1 MEIKV
6 NKKIKKIK
14 TLIDSVVAD
23 IKFIFSFGPVI
34 RVIELR
40 DVETEVSSYS
50 NQRICNIS

>member
-6 NKKIKKIK
+6 NKKFKRIKS
-14 TLIDSVVAD
+14 LLDSVFAD

-40 DVETEVSSYS
+40 DIESEPMEVIESAT
-50 NQRICNIS
+50 

>member
-1 MEIKV
+1 MEIKI

-14 TLIDSVVAD
+14 SLIDSVVAD

-40 DVETEVSSYS
+40 DIEYDGYAS
-50 NQRICNIS
+50 NHFCNIS